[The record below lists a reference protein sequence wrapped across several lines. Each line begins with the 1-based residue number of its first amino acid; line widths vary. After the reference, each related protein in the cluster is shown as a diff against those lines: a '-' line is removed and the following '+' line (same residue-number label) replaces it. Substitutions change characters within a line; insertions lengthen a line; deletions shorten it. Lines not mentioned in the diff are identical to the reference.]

1 MPHGAQCQQAGRDAM
16 TLGERDEGE
25 GLRRK
30 KDQQGPADEAATP
43 VVAGLDGE
51 QRPSA
56 PKSVSPPRWTRN
68 EAPDHGTRTAFT
80 LRSLVRPPDGAASV
94 QQPLR
99 AIESEREVRAE
110 VAHPIRSTPLR
121 RGGVSVG
128 GRRLWRC
135 SAGDGGRPDSEESR
149 RGDAKPA
156 SGIARRV
163 LVVDDERS
171 IRLLCRVNLIA
182 SGMDVMEASNGREG
196 LELARRERP
205 DLVLLDVMMPELDGW
220 TVAREL
226 AADEQTREI
235 PIVFLTARADP
246 ADRRLGEQLGGVGYV
261 VKPFDPV
268 TIGEFVENVLV
279 RIERGE
285 RDQLKRGITSDP
297 DR

>member
-1 MPHGAQCQQAGRDAM
+1 MAL
-16 TLGERDEGE
+16 TL
-25 GLRRK
+25 
-30 KDQQGPADEAATP
+30 QT
-43 VVAGLDGE
+43 VV
-51 QRPSA
+51 
-56 PKSVSPPRWTRN
+56 
-68 EAPDHGTRTAFT
+68 
-80 LRSLVRPPDGAASV
+80 RSSDGADSV
-94 QQPLR
+94 QQPVR
-99 AIESEREVRAE
+99 ALESAREVRAE

-121 RGGVSVG
+121 RRVVSIG

-135 SAGDGGRPDSEESR
+135 SASDGARPDSEEAQ

-156 SGIARRV
+156 AGPARRSR
-163 LVVDDERS
+163 VVADERS

-182 SGMDVMEASNGREG
+182 SGMEVTEASNGREG

-268 TIGEFVENVLV
+268 TIGEFVEDVLV

-297 DR
+297 ER